1 MTTNRSHIPL
11 ACSALLFLAGGGV
24 SIRNEQDRRWIPNCK
39 ILPRILSVF
48 SSQTTNISICMA
60 DKKTWKEEDL
70 YYDDRFLQFLHD
82 YMPQLTLI
90 MGGL

>member
-24 SIRNEQDRRWIPNCK
+24 SIRNGQDRRWIPNCK

-48 SSQTTNISICMA
+48 SSQSTNISTCMA
-60 DKKTWKEEDL
+60 YKKLGEKKTS
-70 YYDDRFLQFLHD
+70 
-82 YMPQLTLI
+82 I
-90 MGGL
+90 MTIDSYNFCMIICHN